1 MEGQE
6 LFNSMMEN
14 AIVYLQEKGYIPA
27 KPQQSQT
34 QEPEVDWDD
43 PEHTKQVTQ
52 MLQQRGL
59 LPKSK

>member
-14 AIVYLQEKGYIPA
+14 AIVYLQEKGYIPTR
-27 KPQQSQT
+27 PQQSQT
-34 QEPEVDWDD
+34 QEPEVDWDN

-59 LPKSK
+59 LPKGK

>member
-14 AIVYLQEKGYIPA
+14 AIVYLQEKGYIPTR
-27 KPQQSQT
+27 PQQSQT
-34 QEPEVDWDD
+34 LEPEVDWDN

>member
-14 AIVYLQEKGYIPA
+14 AIVYLQEKGYIPTR
-27 KPQQSQT
+27 PQQSQT
-34 QEPEVDWDD
+34 QEPEVDWDN